1 MNFPESNKSWWE
13 DGDRVAGMAAT
24 ILMIGAA
31 GCVVI
36 FLFFATI
43 WLGIKLL

>member
-1 MNFPESNKSWWE
+1 MDSEPRNKNWWE

-24 ILMIGAA
+24 ILMLGIAT
-31 GCVVI
+31 CVII

-43 WLGIKLL
+43 WLGIKLI